1 VHFCGFPLRRLQ
13 QVCPLSRSLASTA
26 VSRLPN
32 NMVRIYK
39 HPHRRHSLGSGGLA
53 GNEGGDRVVP
63 MTLQNKL
70 MRGRLLRFLALQG
83 KVVVAIRTHNV
94 FRWFLISVYLCSVGS
109 STNCAFASTPP
120 AADLMPLTDA
130 AGDTLPDAPA
140 AKIPVTEKG
149 LPLAILKDQISVW
162 TSPVRIR
169 SHDLIWLLPLGAA
182 TGVTLATDPDA
193 MRDLSRNPGFN
204 KDSVNASNALLGGE
218 IAVPVALYGVGLFNG
233 NAHARETGI
242 LSGEALADSVVLD
255 QVTKIIF
262 RRERPLYNNA
272 SGDFFS
278 SNAGNNS
285 FPSSHSML
293 AWAIAGVTAG
303 EYPSKWV
310 QLGAY
315 SLASSV
321 SLMRV
326 LGQEHFPTDVL
337 VGGAAGWLIGH
348 YVFKKH
354 AVHPLT
360 STARGKL

>member
-1 VHFCGFPLRRLQ
+1 MDAP
-13 QVCPLSRSLASTA
+13 
-26 VSRLPN
+26 
-32 NMVRIYK
+32 
-39 HPHRRHSLGSGGLA
+39 
-53 GNEGGDRVVP
+53 
-63 MTLQNKL
+63 
-70 MRGRLLRFLALQG
+70 
-83 KVVVAIRTHNV
+83 
-94 FRWFLISVYLCSVGS
+94 VG
-109 STNCAFASTPP
+109 
-120 AADLMPLTDA
+120 
-130 AGDTLPDAPA
+130 TLPDAPA
-140 AKIPVTEKG
+140 AQIPVTEKG
-149 LPLAILKDQISVW
+149 LPLAILKDQAAVW
-162 TSPVRIR
+162 SSPVRIR

-182 TGVTLATDPDA
+182 TGVTLATDTDA

-204 KDSVNASNALLGGE
+204 KNSVNASNALLGGE
-218 IAVPVALYGVGLFNG
+218 IAIPVTLYGVGFFKSD
-233 NAHARETGI
+233 AHARETGI

-278 SNAGNNS
+278 SNAGKNNS

-293 AWAIAGVTAG
+293 AWTIAGVTAG

-310 QLGAY
+310 QLGTY
-315 SLASSV
+315 SLAASV

-354 AVHPLT
+354 SLHPLT
-360 STARGKL
+360 NTARGKF